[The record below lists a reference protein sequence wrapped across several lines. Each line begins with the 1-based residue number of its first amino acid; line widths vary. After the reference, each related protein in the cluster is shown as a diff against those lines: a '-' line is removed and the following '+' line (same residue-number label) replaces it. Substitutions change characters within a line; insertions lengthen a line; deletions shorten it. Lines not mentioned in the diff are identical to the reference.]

1 MKKIASHPQYH
12 ADVKYEGVPCPDK
25 SLIHH
30 AAPLVHAGMINQI
43 LLG

>member
-1 MKKIASHPQYH
+1 MKKTPSHPQYH